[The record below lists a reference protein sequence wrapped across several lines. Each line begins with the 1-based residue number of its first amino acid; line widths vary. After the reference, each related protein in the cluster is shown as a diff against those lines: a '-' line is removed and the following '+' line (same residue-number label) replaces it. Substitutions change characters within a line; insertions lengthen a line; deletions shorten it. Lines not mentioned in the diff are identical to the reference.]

1 MTEAG
6 TGQLPEFPVR
16 LWNDRLAI
24 PACVLRPAA
33 FNDLPFLRRLY
44 HSFRKDELA
53 HIPWPQEHKDA
64 FLNQQFDLQH
74 RYYIAAFPQ
83 TDFLIIEK
91 DGTPIG
97 RLYIQMAA
105 HNWHI
110 IDIGFLPEW
119 RNRGMG
125 SAMLS
130 SIQDAAI
137 AGNAGGIV
145 LHVDQNNRR
154 ARGLYEALGFKA
166 ADTSDTHIRM
176 EWLSPQHPS
185 EPTDVSSAV
194 N

>member
-1 MTEAG
+1 MTDAG
-6 TGQLPEFPVR
+6 AGQLPEFPAR
-16 LWNDRLAI
+16 PWSDRLAV

-33 FNDLPFLRRLY
+33 LDDLPFLHRLY

-64 FLNQQFDLQH
+64 FLDQQFALQH

-91 DGTPIG
+91 DRMSVG

-125 SAMLS
+125 SAILS
-130 SIQDAAI
+130 NIQNAAI

-154 ARGLYEALGFKA
+154 ALGLYEALGFKA

-176 EWLSPQHPS
+176 EWLPSQDTS
-185 EPTDVSSAV
+185 EPTDASSAV